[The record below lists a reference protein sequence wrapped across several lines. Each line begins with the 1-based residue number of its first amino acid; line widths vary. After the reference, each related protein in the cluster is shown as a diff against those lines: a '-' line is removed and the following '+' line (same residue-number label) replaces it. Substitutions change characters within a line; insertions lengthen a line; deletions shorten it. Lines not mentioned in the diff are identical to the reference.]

1 MLQNIGYLLRNLE
14 SFLVLFPVTVFAAD
28 FDLSYETL
36 VKANPPQD
44 NIVCTYTRTSESSED
59 SKVLVE
65 RYSPEKAWRLV
76 TIDGREPAESDFA
89 DYAEEADERA
99 NRRAKPTDLTFLA
112 TIRSD
117 TVRLVQDSE
126 KTVELAFKPEMGGEM
141 PDEMEEKLK
150 GRLTV
155 VKDGLRP
162 ERYLLSLNEPASPMT
177 GVKIRTFEQ
186 EATFVNLC

>member
-1 MLQNIGYLLRNLE
+1 MQNIGYLLWNLA

-36 VKANPPQD
+36 VKANRPQD
-44 NIVCTYTRTSESSED
+44 NIVCSYTRTRESSEE
-59 SKVLVE
+59 SKVQVE
-65 RYSPEKAWRLV
+65 RYSPETVWRLV
-76 TIDGREPAESDFA
+76 TIDGREPAESDLA
-89 DYAEEADERA
+89 DYAKEADERA
-99 NRRAKPTDLTFLA
+99 SPRSKPTDLTFLA

-141 PDEMEEKLK
+141 PDEMEEKLN